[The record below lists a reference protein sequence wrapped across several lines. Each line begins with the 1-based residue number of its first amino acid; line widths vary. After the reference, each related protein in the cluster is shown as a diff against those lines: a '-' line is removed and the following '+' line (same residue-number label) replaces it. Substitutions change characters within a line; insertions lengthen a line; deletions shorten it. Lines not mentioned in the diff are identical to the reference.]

1 MQGFLQILVLVTFL
15 VAGALVVRVRLAPPR
30 KAVDLLVR
38 VVLRALLAVMGF
50 RLGNDPELAARL
62 GDIGVLALAS
72 AIGGLVGTIALVG
85 AVELLIERFRGGSAF
100 GDPRTVVARPSGV
113 AAASGSSL
121 EAAGSDPDPVGG
133 AEASRSGFRAS
144 LARFRDPAI
153 LLAYVVAALVAGLL
167 LPPLALD
174 TGLAT
179 AWILNALLF
188 LVGMQFA
195 QAGISF
201 KEAALRPE
209 TLAVPFATA
218 VGSLAAAFAIA
229 PAFGLGLGR
238 ALALQ
243 SGFGWYSLSGVLI
256 ADLGDPALGSAA
268 FLANLLRE
276 SFALVLIPFLAR
288 TRIPLAAIGA
298 GGATAMDVTLPLIEQ
313 GLGPASVPIAFASG
327 ALLSLAVPVL
337 VPLFFGL

>member
-1 MQGFLQILVLVTFL
+1 MQGFLQILVLVAFL
-15 VAGALVVRVRLAPPR
+15 VVGALAARLRLAPSR
-30 KAVDLLVR
+30 RTVDLLVR

-50 RLGNDPELAARL
+50 RLGNDPALAARL
-62 GDIGVLALAS
+62 GDIGLLALAS
-72 AIGGLVGTIALVG
+72 SLGGLTGTIIIVG
-85 AVELLIERFRGGSAF
+85 AVELLIERLSERPGLGRTALGAGTADRG
-100 GDPRTVVARPSGV
+100 RT
-113 AAASGSSL
+113 
-121 EAAGSDPDPVGG
+121 GG
-133 AEASRSGFRAS
+133 AVP
-144 LARFRDPAI
+144 LLKRFRDPLV
-153 LLAYVVAALVAGLL
+153 LLAYVVAALLGGLL
-167 LPPLALD
+167 LPPLGLD

-188 LVGMQFA
+188 FVGMQFA

-209 TLAVPFATA
+209 TLAVPLATA
-218 VGSLAAAFAIA
+218 LGSLAAAFVLA
-229 PAFGLGLGR
+229 PAFDLGLGR

-243 SGFGWYSLSGVLI
+243 AGFGWYSLSGVLI

-288 TRIPLAAIGA
+288 TRVPLAAIGA

-313 GLGPASVPIAFASG
+313 GLGPASVPVAFASG

>member
-1 MQGFLQILVLVTFL
+1 MQGFLQILVLVAFL
-15 VAGALVVRVRLAPPR
+15 VAGALAVRFRIAPTR

-38 VVLRALLAVMGF
+38 VVLRALLALMGF
-50 RLGNDPELAARL
+50 RLGNDPALAARL

-72 AIGGLVGTIALVG
+72 SLGALAGTIALVG
-85 AVELLIERFRGGSAF
+85 AVELLIERLRGGPVF
-100 GDPRTVVARPSGV
+100 GRANPAPGRSDAANGGSRDRPSLR
-113 AAASGSSL
+113 AA
-121 EAAGSDPDPVGG
+121 
-133 AEASRSGFRAS
+133 
-144 LARFRDPAI
+144 LARFRDPLV

-167 LPPLALD
+167 LPSLGLD

-188 LVGMQFA
+188 FVGMQFA

-209 TLAVPFATA
+209 TLAVPLATA
-218 VGSLAAAFAIA
+218 VGSLAAAFALA
-229 PAFGLGLGR
+229 PAFGLPLGR

-288 TRIPLAAIGA
+288 TRIPLSTIGA

-313 GLGPASVPIAFASG
+313 GLGPASVPVAFASG